1 MNQDEG
7 HGKLLRNIEVM
18 TEMIFDGFKNGSTCI
33 PQILLKDGK
42 PNGFRREETFPGEK
56 FSEHNPI
63 AALKKLLKSG
73 YGKISIVILD
83 GKIDRFVAEETIKAV
98 S

>member
-1 MNQDEG
+1 MNNDEG
-7 HGKLLRNIEVM
+7 HGKLVRNIEAI

-33 PQILLKDGK
+33 PQILLKDGR
-42 PNGFRREETFPGEK
+42 PNGFRREETFPREQ
-56 FSEHNPI
+56 FQENDTI

-73 YGKISIVILD
+73 YGKISIVVLD
-83 GKIDRFVAEETIKAV
+83 NKIDRFVAEETIKAV